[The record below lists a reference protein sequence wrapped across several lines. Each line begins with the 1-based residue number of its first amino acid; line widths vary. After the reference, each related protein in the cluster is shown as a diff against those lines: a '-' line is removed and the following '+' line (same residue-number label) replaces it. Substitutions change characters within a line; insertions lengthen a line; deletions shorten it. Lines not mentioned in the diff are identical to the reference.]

1 MFIKTTRSGGHSYV
15 QLVES
20 YRNEEG
26 KPRQRTVATLGRL
39 DEIGGGVR
47 LLLAGLMR
55 ATGRA
60 VVGRS
65 NSPQV
70 SFESALALGDV
81 WALDQLWKELGF
93 DTLAGVFRRARYTTP
108 WNMPSV

>member
-39 DEIGGGVR
+39 DEIGGGVDS
-47 LLLAGLMR
+47 LLAGLTRPRYRSNPRWRWAMCGHSINCGKSLALIPWQASFDAR
-55 ATGRA
+55 AT
-60 VVGRS
+60 
-65 NSPQV
+65 PH
-70 SFESALALGDV
+70 
-81 WALDQLWKELGF
+81 
-93 DTLAGVFRRARYTTP
+93 P

>member
-20 YRNEEG
+20 YRNEDG

-39 DEIGGGVR
+39 DEVGGGVDS
-47 LLLAGLMR
+47 LVNGLMR

-60 VVGRS
+60 AVGQAAPNDALRITAHCFMTL
-65 NSPQV
+65 NSGLPRQNWA
-70 SFESALALGDV
+70 SFQTHL
-81 WALDQLWKELGF
+81 
-93 DTLAGVFRRARYTTP
+93 
-108 WNMPSV
+108 